1 TGCLKFGVH
10 SNRGKSSPESRN
22 SPSMPS
28 RLTSPHY
35 RHTKGRI
42 AKGRGSEG
50 ETTRK
55 QLTACASAC
64 AAPPCGVAV
73 NALTSPWR
81 FMIALF
87 FGHSEGARWR
97 SKPQRFPCFAG
108 PIDAGNVGCGRD
120 VGADV
125 ARAVRC
131 ADWAAM
137 CDLNSTLRTGLAR
150 LHLSDTDWYPI
161 GGFEIAVGTTIADCP
176 PHGPGRALLSASG

>member
-1 TGCLKFGVH
+1 
-10 SNRGKSSPESRN
+10 
-22 SPSMPS
+22 MPS

-64 AAPPCGVAV
+64 AAPHCGVAV

-87 FGHSEGARWR
+87 FGHSEAARWL
-97 SKPQRFPCFAG
+97 SKPERFRASQARLTPEMW
-108 PIDAGNVGCGRD
+108 D
-120 VGADV
+120 VGAMWEQMSRGLCDV
-125 ARAVRC
+125 RIGQRC
-131 ADWAAM
+131 V
-137 CDLNSTLRTGLAR
+137 
-150 LHLSDTDWYPI
+150 I
-161 GGFEIAVGTTIADCP
+161 
-176 PHGPGRALLSASG
+176 